1 MRSVGADL
9 CTMDLID
16 LNLFRAQTPDN
27 QYHNQYMM
35 LKKTGIFLFGLLLNG
50 YISKAQ
56 TSSIAHL
63 SFELRDLPAGYITM
77 GSYIGGQAFRL
88 DSTLLRTPG
97 QAFYFDKKAL
107 KPGLYFLSSGSK
119 RLLDFVVAS
128 AADSFLIRGALAQP
142 EVLGSEENQAYFVF
156 EQERKQL
163 EEKILAKTQM
173 LQMVEQATKGQKEAM
188 QPIQSDLEDLYKM
201 GDSLA
206 TSFINNY
213 ESSLYAQMLRSVRP
227 PIAPDQ
233 VQVEGGAALLY
244 WQRVHYFDHTNF
256 QDERLLHNH
265 FWHTFFDG
273 YFAQFVAPQPDSLMQ
288 SISEVLAKMP
298 RNGLFYQFAVLRL
311 TRFFEQNEASGADR
325 VFVYLVEKYLPKDR
339 TPWLDLATLE
349 RLHYK
354 ADAHRPN
361 LTGSL
366 ALNFE
371 LPDEKGQIHSLYEV
385 QAPVTML
392 VFYSPLCDH
401 CKEVMP
407 KIYQTHLDYGPKGLK
422 TVAVNTDKQHLY
434 WKKWVGQQ
442 SWNWL
447 DLASPEGIEALE
459 KQYSA
464 VNLPVIYVLDRD
476 KRILSKRVSVEQLG
490 AVLSRMPWD

>member
-1 MRSVGADL
+1 
-9 CTMDLID
+9 
-16 LNLFRAQTPDN
+16 
-27 QYHNQYMM
+27 MM
-35 LKKTGIFLFGLLLNG
+35 MKAGFLLLG
-50 YISKAQ
+50 LFLSSQVAWAQ
-56 TSSIAHL
+56 SPLNARL
-63 SFELRDLPAGYITM
+63 SFELRDLPAGYVTL
-77 GSYIGGQAFRL
+77 GYYLGGQAFRL
-88 DSTLLRTPG
+88 DSTLLLTPG
-97 QAFYFDKKAL
+97 QAFQFDKKAL
-107 KPGLYFLSSGSK
+107 KPGLYFLSAGSR

-128 AADSFLIRGALAQP
+128 PADSFLIRGTLAQA
-142 EVLGSEENQAYFVF
+142 EVLGSEENQAYFLF
-156 EQERKQL
+156 EQGRKQL

-173 LQMVEQATKGQKEAM
+173 LQMVDQATKGQKEAVEPL
-188 QPIQSDLEDLYKM
+188 QTDLEDLYKM

-206 TSFINNY
+206 ISFINEY

-227 PIAPDQ
+227 PIAPEN
-233 VQVEGGAALLY
+233 VQHSGGSELLF

-273 YFAQFVAPQPDSLMQ
+273 YFAQFVTPHPDSLLQ
-288 SISEVLAKMP
+288 SISEILAKMP
-298 RNGLFYQFAVLRL
+298 RNGLFYQFTVLRL
-311 TRFFEQNEASGADR
+311 TRFFEQNNAPGADR
-325 VFVYLVEKYLPKDR
+325 VFVYLVEKHLPKDR

-371 LPDEKGQIHSLYEV
+371 LPDENGQVHSLYEV
-385 QAPVTML
+385 QAPITML

-422 TVAVNTDKQHLY
+422 TVAVNTDQQHVY
-434 WKKWVGQQ
+434 WKKMVGQQ

-447 DLASPEGIEALE
+447 NLASPEGIEALE

-464 VNLPVIYVLDRD
+464 VNLPVIYLLDRD
-476 KRILSKRVSVEQLG
+476 KRILAKRVSAEQLG
-490 AVLSRMPWD
+490 EMLSRMPWE

>member
-1 MRSVGADL
+1 
-9 CTMDLID
+9 
-16 LNLFRAQTPDN
+16 
-27 QYHNQYMM
+27 MM
-35 LKKTGIFLFGLLLNG
+35 KAGFLLLG
-50 YISKAQ
+50 LFLSGQVAWAQ
-56 TSSIAHL
+56 SPLNAHL
-63 SFELRDLPAGYITM
+63 SFELRDLPAGYVTL
-77 GSYIGGQAFRL
+77 GYYLGGQAFRL
-88 DSTLLRTPG
+88 DSTLLLTPG
-97 QAFYFDKKAL
+97 QAFQFDKKAL
-107 KPGLYFLSSGSK
+107 KPGLYFLSAGSR

-128 AADSFLIRGALAQP
+128 PADSFLIRGTLAQA
-142 EVLGSEENQAYFVF
+142 EVLGSEENQAYFLF
-156 EQERKQL
+156 EQGRKQL

-173 LQMVEQATKGQKEAM
+173 LQMVDQATKGQKEAVEPL
-188 QPIQSDLEDLYKM
+188 QTDLEDLYKM

-206 TSFINNY
+206 ISFINEY

-227 PIAPDQ
+227 PIAPEN
-233 VQVEGGAALLY
+233 VQHSGGSELLF

-273 YFAQFVAPQPDSLMQ
+273 YFAQFVTPHPDSLLQ

-298 RNGLFYQFAVLRL
+298 RNGLFYQFTVLRL
-311 TRFFEQNEASGADR
+311 TRFFEQNNAPGADR
-325 VFVYLVEKYLPKDR
+325 VFVYLVEKHLPKDR

-371 LPDEKGQIHSLYEV
+371 LPDENGQVHFLYEV
-385 QAPVTML
+385 QAPITML

-422 TVAVNTDKQHLY
+422 TVAVNTDQQHVY
-434 WKKWVGQQ
+434 WKKMVGQQ

-447 DLASPEGIEALE
+447 NLASPEGIEALE

-464 VNLPVIYVLDRD
+464 VNLPVIYLLDRD
-476 KRILSKRVSVEQLG
+476 KRILAKRVSAEQLG
-490 AVLSRMPWD
+490 EMLSRMPWE

>member
-1 MRSVGADL
+1 
-9 CTMDLID
+9 
-16 LNLFRAQTPDN
+16 
-27 QYHNQYMM
+27 MM
-35 LKKTGIFLFGLLLNG
+35 KKAGFLLLG
-50 YISKAQ
+50 LFLSSQVAWAQ
-56 TSSIAHL
+56 SPLNAHL
-63 SFELRDLPAGYITM
+63 SFELRDLPAGYVTL
-77 GSYIGGQAFRL
+77 GYYLGGQAFRL
-88 DSTLLRTPG
+88 DSTLLLTPG
-97 QAFYFDKKAL
+97 QAFQFDKKAL
-107 KPGLYFLSSGSK
+107 KPGLYFLSAGSR

-128 AADSFLIRGALAQP
+128 PADSFLIRGTLAQA
-142 EVLGSEENQAYFVF
+142 EVLGSEENQAYFLF
-156 EQERKQL
+156 EQGRKQL

-173 LQMVEQATKGQKEAM
+173 LQMVEQATKGQKEAVEPL
-188 QPIQSDLEDLYKM
+188 QTDLEDLYKM

-206 TSFINNY
+206 ISFINEY

-227 PIAPDQ
+227 PIAPEN
-233 VQVEGGAALLY
+233 VQHSGGSELLF

-273 YFAQFVAPQPDSLMQ
+273 YFVQFVTPHPDSLLQ

-298 RNGLFYQFAVLRL
+298 RNGLFYQFTVLRL
-311 TRFFEQNEASGADR
+311 TRFFEQNNAPGADR
-325 VFVYLVEKYLPKDR
+325 VFVYLVEKHLPKDR

-371 LPDEKGQIHSLYEV
+371 LPDENGQVHSLYEV
-385 QAPVTML
+385 QAPITML

-422 TVAVNTDKQHLY
+422 TVAVNTDQQHVY
-434 WKKWVGQQ
+434 WKKMVGQQ

-447 DLASPEGIEALE
+447 NLASPGGIEALE

-464 VNLPVIYVLDRD
+464 VNLPVIYLLDRD
-476 KRILSKRVSVEQLG
+476 KRILAKRVSAEQLG
-490 AVLSRMPWD
+490 EMLSRMPWE

>member
-1 MRSVGADL
+1 
-9 CTMDLID
+9 
-16 LNLFRAQTPDN
+16 
-27 QYHNQYMM
+27 MM
-35 LKKTGIFLFGLLLNG
+35 MKAGFLLLG
-50 YISKAQ
+50 LFLSSQVAWAQ
-56 TSSIAHL
+56 SPLNAHL
-63 SFELRDLPAGYITM
+63 SFELRDLPAGYVTL
-77 GSYIGGQAFRL
+77 GYYLGGQAFRL
-88 DSTLLRTPG
+88 DSTLLLTPG
-97 QAFYFDKKAL
+97 QAFQFDKKAL
-107 KPGLYFLSSGSK
+107 KPGLYFLSAGSR

-128 AADSFLIRGALAQP
+128 PADSFLIRGTLAQA
-142 EVLGSEENQAYFVF
+142 EVLGSEENQAYFLF
-156 EQERKQL
+156 EQGRKQL

-173 LQMVEQATKGQKEAM
+173 LQMVEQATKGQKEAVEPL
-188 QPIQSDLEDLYKM
+188 QTDLEDLYKM

-206 TSFINNY
+206 ISFINEY

-227 PIAPDQ
+227 PIAPEN
-233 VQVEGGAALLY
+233 VQHSGGSELLF

-273 YFAQFVAPQPDSLMQ
+273 YFAQFVTPHPDSLLQ

-298 RNGLFYQFAVLRL
+298 RNGLFYQFTVLRL
-311 TRFFEQNEASGADR
+311 TRFFEQNNAPGADR
-325 VFVYLVEKYLPKDR
+325 VFVYLVEKHLPKDR

-371 LPDEKGQIHSLYEV
+371 LPDENGQVHSLYEV
-385 QAPVTML
+385 QAPITML
-392 VFYSPLCDH
+392 VFYSPLCEH
-401 CKEVMP
+401 CKDVMP

-422 TVAVNTDKQHLY
+422 TVAVNTDQQHVY
-434 WKKWVGQQ
+434 WKKMVGQQ

-447 DLASPEGIEALE
+447 NLASPEGIEALE

-464 VNLPVIYVLDRD
+464 VNLPVIYLLDRD
-476 KRILSKRVSVEQLG
+476 KRILAKRVSAEQLG
-490 AVLSRMPWD
+490 EMLSRMPWE

>member
-1 MRSVGADL
+1 
-9 CTMDLID
+9 
-16 LNLFRAQTPDN
+16 
-27 QYHNQYMM
+27 MM
-35 LKKTGIFLFGLLLNG
+35 MKAGFLLLG
-50 YISKAQ
+50 LFLSGQVAWAQ
-56 TSSIAHL
+56 SPLNARL
-63 SFELRDLPAGYITM
+63 SFELRDLPAGYVTL
-77 GSYIGGQAFRL
+77 GYYLGGQAFRL
-88 DSTLLRTPG
+88 DSTLLLTPG
-97 QAFYFDKKAL
+97 QAFQFDKKAL
-107 KPGLYFLSSGSK
+107 KPGLYFLSAGSR

-128 AADSFLIRGALAQP
+128 PADSFLIRGTLSQA
-142 EVLGSEENQAYFVF
+142 EVLGSEENQAYFLF
-156 EQERKQL
+156 EQGRKQL

-173 LQMVEQATKGQKEAM
+173 LQMVDQATKGQKEAVEPL
-188 QPIQSDLEDLYKM
+188 QTDLEDLYKM

-206 TSFINNY
+206 ISFINEY

-227 PIAPDQ
+227 PIAPEN
-233 VQVEGGAALLY
+233 VQHSGGSELLF

-273 YFAQFVAPQPDSLMQ
+273 YFAQFVTPHPDSLLQ

-298 RNGLFYQFAVLRL
+298 RNGLFYQFTVLRL
-311 TRFFEQNEASGADR
+311 TRFFEQNNAPGADR
-325 VFVYLVEKYLPKDR
+325 VFVYLVEKHLPKDR

-371 LPDEKGQIHSLYEV
+371 LPDENGQVHSLYEV
-385 QAPVTML
+385 QAPITML

-422 TVAVNTDKQHLY
+422 TVAVNTDQQHVY
-434 WKKWVGQQ
+434 WKKMVGQQ

-447 DLASPEGIEALE
+447 NLASPEGIEALE

-464 VNLPVIYVLDRD
+464 VNLPVIYLLDRD
-476 KRILSKRVSVEQLG
+476 KRILAKRVSAEQLG
-490 AVLSRMPWD
+490 EMLSRMPWE

>member
-1 MRSVGADL
+1 
-9 CTMDLID
+9 
-16 LNLFRAQTPDN
+16 
-27 QYHNQYMM
+27 MM
-35 LKKTGIFLFGLLLNG
+35 KAGFLLLG
-50 YISKAQ
+50 LFLSGQVAWAQ
-56 TSSIAHL
+56 SPLNARL
-63 SFELRDLPAGYITM
+63 SFELRDLPAGYVTL
-77 GSYIGGQAFRL
+77 GYYLGGQAFRL
-88 DSTLLRTPG
+88 DSTLLLTSG
-97 QAFYFDKKAL
+97 QAFQFDKKAL
-107 KPGLYFLSSGSK
+107 KPGLYFLSAGSR

-128 AADSFLIRGALAQP
+128 PADSFLIRGTLAQA
-142 EVLGSEENQAYFVF
+142 EVLGSEENQAYFLF
-156 EQERKQL
+156 EQGRKQL

-173 LQMVEQATKGQKEAM
+173 LQMVDQATKGQKEAVEPL
-188 QPIQSDLEDLYKM
+188 QTDLEDLYKM

-206 TSFINNY
+206 ISFINEY

-227 PIAPDQ
+227 PIAPEN
-233 VQVEGGAALLY
+233 VQHSGGSELLF

-273 YFAQFVAPQPDSLMQ
+273 YFAQFVTPHPDSLLQ
-288 SISEVLAKMP
+288 SISEILAKMP
-298 RNGLFYQFAVLRL
+298 RNGLFYQFTVLRL
-311 TRFFEQNEASGADR
+311 TRFFEQNNAPGADR
-325 VFVYLVEKYLPKDR
+325 VFVYLVEKHLPKDR

-371 LPDEKGQIHSLYEV
+371 LPDENGQVHSLYEV
-385 QAPVTML
+385 QAPITML

-422 TVAVNTDKQHLY
+422 TVAVNTDQQHVY
-434 WKKWVGQQ
+434 WKKMVGQQ

-447 DLASPEGIEALE
+447 NLASPEGIEALE

-464 VNLPVIYVLDRD
+464 VNLPVIYLLDRD
-476 KRILSKRVSVEQLG
+476 KRILAKRVSAEQLG
-490 AVLSRMPWD
+490 EMLSRMPWE

>member
-1 MRSVGADL
+1 
-9 CTMDLID
+9 
-16 LNLFRAQTPDN
+16 
-27 QYHNQYMM
+27 MM
-35 LKKTGIFLFGLLLNG
+35 KAGFLLLG
-50 YISKAQ
+50 LFLSGQVAWAQ
-56 TSSIAHL
+56 SPLNARL
-63 SFELRDLPAGYITM
+63 SFELRDLPAGYVTL
-77 GSYIGGQAFRL
+77 GYYLGGQAFRL
-88 DSTLLRTPG
+88 DSTLLLTPG
-97 QAFYFDKKAL
+97 QAFQFDKKAL
-107 KPGLYFLSSGSK
+107 KPGLYFLSAGSR

-128 AADSFLIRGALAQP
+128 PADSFLIRGTLAQA
-142 EVLGSEENQAYFVF
+142 EVLGSEENQAYFLF
-156 EQERKQL
+156 EQGRKQL

-173 LQMVEQATKGQKEAM
+173 LQMVDQATKGQKEAVEPL
-188 QPIQSDLEDLYKM
+188 QTDLEDLYKM

-206 TSFINNY
+206 ISFINEY

-227 PIAPDQ
+227 PIAPEN
-233 VQVEGGAALLY
+233 VQHSGGSELLF

-273 YFAQFVAPQPDSLMQ
+273 YFAQFVTPHPDSLLQ

-298 RNGLFYQFAVLRL
+298 RNGLFYQFTVLRL
-311 TRFFEQNEASGADR
+311 TRFFEQNNAPGADR
-325 VFVYLVEKYLPKDR
+325 VFVYLVEKHLPKDR

-371 LPDEKGQIHSLYEV
+371 LPDENGQVHSLYEV
-385 QAPVTML
+385 QAPITML

-422 TVAVNTDKQHLY
+422 TVAVNTDQQHVY
-434 WKKWVGQQ
+434 WKKMVGQQ

-447 DLASPEGIEALE
+447 NLASPEGIEALE

-464 VNLPVIYVLDRD
+464 VNLPVIYLLDRD
-476 KRILSKRVSVEQLG
+476 KRILAKRVSAEQLG
-490 AVLSRMPWD
+490 EMLSRMPWE